1 LKYIYI
7 LIVYIIERPMHELSI
22 AENML
27 EIIENYRAER
37 GFKHCSSLTV
47 RIGLLSAV
55 DGEALRFAFEILAEG
70 GPHEGVVLEVEKT
83 YPQARCSCGCS
94 FEVTDL
100 LYTCPR
106 CGSVTAELSGGD
118 DLNIVQLEVD

>member
-1 LKYIYI
+1 
-7 LIVYIIERPMHELSI
+7 MHELSI

-27 EIIENYRAER
+27 EIIESHRAEK
-37 GFKHCSSLTV
+37 GFKRCNSLTV

-55 DGEALRFAFEILAEG
+55 DEQALRFAFEALTEG
-70 GPHEGVVLEVEKT
+70 GPHQGAVLEVEKT
-83 YPQARCSCGCS
+83 FPQAKCSCGCS

-106 CGSVTAELSGGD
+106 CGAVTAELSGGD